1 MEQQNEK
8 RISIAAR
15 RKMARAAKRT
25 ARKRALKKKLLAKRP
40 KSAEKLKNTAKKAAK
55 NVLVKKLTGGRPYSE
70 LSITQ
75 KQTIDRKLKPS
86 IITKVAKKLLPK
98 VRAKEKERLKRI
110 RSGGNDKPN
119 PLNEVVDPVTIA
131 TIVGITGGAVAIT
144 ATLAK
149 KISDILSSRNV
160 KFDVGKT
167 YKLIKKKYP
176 HIFTMIKDQK
186 FGKGHLAKFIKKIKD
201 EIPGLNK
208 NKSIYATTNIINQ
221 LMKHHITHSLGI
233 TDPKLDADRFQRE
246 SKEGKHGVLTLRVN
260 GSQPE
265 VSAHYVDGKLK
276 PYVFKTRED
285 AKKHCKKVGG
295 KPFESI
301 DTGRFYV
308 EFTKIDGPN
317 DMNENENEENLKD
330 LKAILDVAK
339 MLSDKSPYFK
349 GRGSKKEYI
358 KMLVH
363 KIQKLSE
370 SKKKKLLSTLDAYKQ
385 VRKPTMPKSRPM
397 KNKKAYDRKDLRR
410 GKYD

>member
-1 MEQQNEK
+1 M
-8 RISIAAR
+8 
-15 RKMARAAKRT
+15 
-25 ARKRALKKKLLAKRP
+25 
-40 KSAEKLKNTAKKAAK
+40 
-55 NVLVKKLTGGRPYSE
+55 
-70 LSITQ
+70 
-75 KQTIDRKLKPS
+75 
-86 IITKVAKKLLPK
+86 
-98 VRAKEKERLKRI
+98 
-110 RSGGNDKPN
+110 
-119 PLNEVVDPVTIA
+119 NEVVDPVTIA

-149 KISDILSSRNV
+149 KISDILSSRNI

-285 AKKHCKKVGG
+285 AKTHCKKVGG